1 MAFRLLMRQTQEVD
15 VTKRTY
21 GILAGVIGF
30 GAWWWN
36 RRRQTG
42 RGTSSAD
49 RGTRI
54 YSNTPTAPEPS
65 DAGII

>member
-1 MAFRLLMRQTQEVD
+1 LN
-15 VTKRTY
+15 VTTRTY

-36 RRRQTG
+36 RRRQMA
-42 RGTSSAD
+42 RDASSAD
-49 RGTRI
+49 RGTVI
-54 YSNTPTAPEPS
+54 YRNTPVPPAA